1 MFKNLH
7 NVGCNVLLYT
17 RDIINF
23 VMAKDEI
30 VVLESRGQVNNI
42 ALDMNIV
49 PFHSLSNLE
58 NVHYQCYN
66 DVSMFDEVHLQAME
80 LQTLLYLESHNIRT
94 FICWSFFVVND
105 NPHVNLMNPQML
117 QCVM

>member
-1 MFKNLH
+1 
-7 NVGCNVLLYT
+7 
-17 RDIINF
+17 
-23 VMAKDEI
+23 MAKDEI